1 MKRESRPERAA
12 CLCAINESHQFVV
25 ASSKVVSLS
34 DEATLVR
41 RALQRI
47 LASPEFA
54 HSERMCRF
62 LEFTVEEKLAGRGA
76 SLKETLIGVHVFD
89 RRPGYDP
96 KIDAIVRVE
105 ARRLRNKLLEYSHT
119 HPAEGVY
126 IELPKGSYVP
136 EFRRAGVSSDIDA
149 GSGPSTVRK
158 SWLRAGGLV
167 AAAALAAFLGVVALR
182 HFKPFYTA
190 MEGRPLTTY
199 PGYQTGPS
207 FSPDGRQVAFCWS
220 GSGGGLDAVWVQ
232 AVDGDTPRRLT
243 HSQALESRPV
253 WSPNGQQLAFLRE
266 VNTGRRS
273 IYVISV
279 SAKEEK
285 KVGEMT
291 DNGTPGRIDWSPDGT
306 SLITSEM
313 KSPDGPSVVVRLSL
327 RSGKAEQITA
337 PPNGS
342 PGDTEPAFSPD
353 GRAIAFRR
361 STGVDVEDI
370 YILSTPPP
378 ESHLPVSS
386 SVLRRISFD
395 NRAIRGFAWSA
406 DGRSLIVASC
416 RGGSLHSLWRFPVSR
431 GAPAR
436 LTEAGITTIL
446 PAVSRSGNRL
456 AYVKV
461 VADTNIWRVATAA
474 GAPAKV
480 LIASTLLD
488 SSPQFSPDGT
498 RIAFRS
504 DRSGNNEVWTAN
516 ADGSDQRQITHFNG
530 PLTGSPRWSP
540 DGAYLALESRDAG
553 NADIFILPTEGGT
566 LRRFTTNT
574 ANDILPSWSRDGK
587 SIYFAS
593 DRSGKWQVWKQDV
606 AGGEARQVT
615 NGGGF
620 MAFESFDAR
629 FVFFYRHDPEP
640 AIWRLALATGEETPM
655 VSLKWHEMWGNW
667 AAGKRGLFFLDY
679 NKAADPPIAA
689 IKFLDL
695 RRGTINELG
704 STSRKPTTWN
714 TGLALS
720 PDERWL
726 LYSQVDGAG
735 SNIML
740 AENFR

>member
-1 MKRESRPERAA
+1 M
-12 CLCAINESHQFVV
+12 
-25 ASSKVVSLS
+25 
-34 DEATLVR
+34 
-41 RALQRI
+41 QRV

-62 LEFTVEEKLAGRGA
+62 LEFTVEEKLAGRA
-76 SLKETLIGVHVFD
+76 VSLKETLIGVHVFD

-105 ARRLRNKLLEYSHT
+105 ARRLRNKLLEYSHA
-119 HPAEGVY
+119 HPAECVY

-136 EFRRAGVSSDIDA
+136 EFRWAGVSAPAIDA
-149 GSGPSTVRK
+149 GARPSTIRK
-158 SWLRAGGLV
+158 TWLRVGGIV
-167 AAAALAAFLGVVALR
+167 AAAALAAFIGRVMLR

-190 MEGRPLTTY
+190 MEGRPLTAY

-207 FSPDGRQVAFCWS
+207 FSPDGQQVAFCW
-220 GSGGGLDAVWVQ
+220 GGPGGGLDAVWIQ
-232 AVDGDTPRRLT
+232 PVDGDTPKRLT

-253 WSPNGQQLAFLRE
+253 WSPDGKQLAFLRE
-266 VNTGRRS
+266 VGTGRRS
-273 IYVISV
+273 IYVISA
-279 SAKEEK
+279 SGNEEK
-285 KVGEMT
+285 KIGEMS
-291 DNGTPGRIDWSPDGT
+291 DNGTPGRIDWSPDGR
-306 SLITSEM
+306 SLITSDM
-313 KSPDGPSVVVRLSL
+313 KSPDGPSVIVRLL
-327 RSGKAEQITA
+327 LGTGKTEQITA
-337 PPNGS
+337 PQDAF

-361 STGVDVEDI
+361 STGVDVEDM
-370 YILSTPPP
+370 YLLSTPPP
-378 ESHLPVSS
+378 TSHLPVSNDL
-386 SVLRRISFD
+386 VRRISFD

-406 DGRSLIVASC
+406 DGRSLIVASS
-416 RGGSLHSLWRFPVSR
+416 RAGSLHSLWRFPVSR

-436 LTEAGITTIL
+436 LTEAGISAIL
-446 PAVSRSGNRL
+446 PAASRAGNRL

-461 VADTNIWRVATAA
+461 LADTNIWKMATVP
-474 GAPAKV
+474 GVPAKV

-488 SSPQFSPDGT
+488 SSPQFSPDGN

-504 DRSGNNEVWTAN
+504 DRSGNNEVWMAN

-553 NADIFILPTEGGT
+553 NADIYILPPEGGT
-566 LRRFTTNT
+566 PRRFTTNT

-615 NGGGF
+615 KGGGF

-629 FVFFYRHDPEP
+629 FVYFYRHHPEP
-640 AIWRLALATGEETPM
+640 AIWRLSLATGEETPV

-667 AAGKRGLFFLDY
+667 AVGKRGLFFLDY
-679 NKAADPPIAA
+679 NKTADLPIAA
-689 IKFLDL
+689 IKFLDF
-695 RRGTINELG
+695 RTGTINQLEW
-704 STSRKPTTWN
+704 TSRKPTTWN

-720 PDERWL
+720 PDEHWL